1 MSNVVALITGASRGI
16 GSAIAM
22 EFAKAGVNVV
32 LNYHRHALMAQ
43 RVAEKIKDKYDVD
56 VLCVKADVAVEE
68 EVEAM
73 MNQVVDHFGKIDI
86 LVNNA
91 GITNDKL
98 LIGMKEA
105 DFASVIDVNLKG
117 TFLMSQAFLK
127 KMYKQK
133 AGVIIN
139 LASVIGLHGNV
150 GQANYAASK
159 AGVIGLTKS
168 LAKEGALRNIRANA
182 IAPGMIV
189 SDMTAVLSNK
199 VKADIMTEIPL
210 KRFGQADEVAQT
222 AVFLAQND
230 YITGQVI
237 TVDGGMTI

>member
-1 MSNVVALITGASRGI
+1 MDLKEKVVFISGSSRGI
-16 GSAIAM
+16 GQAIALG
-22 EFAKAGVNVV
+22 FAKAGSNVILNARTEVKPELVAQIESYGVKAAVV
-32 LNYHRHALMAQ
+32 LGDISQAS
-43 RVAEKIKDKYDVD
+43 DVKRM
-56 VLCVKADVAVEE
+56 VK
-68 EVEAM
+68 EAYAA
-73 MNQVVDHFGKIDI
+73 FGQIDI

-133 AGVIIN
+133 VGVIIN

-189 SDMTAVLSNK
+189 SDMTAVLSDK

>member
-1 MSNVVALITGASRGI
+1 MDLKEKVVFISGSSRGI
-16 GSAIAM
+16 GQAIAQA
-22 EFAKAGVNVV
+22 FAKAGSNVILNARTAVKPELVAQIESYGVKAAVV
-32 LNYHRHALMAQ
+32 LGDISQAS
-43 RVAEKIKDKYDVD
+43 DVKRM
-56 VLCVKADVAVEE
+56 VK
-68 EVEAM
+68 EAYAA
-73 MNQVVDHFGKIDI
+73 FGQIDI

-91 GITNDKL
+91 GIINDKL

-189 SDMTAVLSNK
+189 SDMTAVLSDK

>member
-1 MSNVVALITGASRGI
+1 MDLKEKVVFISGSSRGI
-16 GSAIAM
+16 GQAIAQA
-22 EFAKAGVNVV
+22 FAKAGSNVILNARTAVKPELVAQIESYGVKAAVV
-32 LNYHRHALMAQ
+32 LGDISQAS
-43 RVAEKIKDKYDVD
+43 DVKRM
-56 VLCVKADVAVEE
+56 VK
-68 EVEAM
+68 EAYAA
-73 MNQVVDHFGKIDI
+73 FGQIDI

-117 TFLMSQAFLK
+117 TFLVSQAFLK

-189 SDMTAVLSNK
+189 SDMTAVLSDK

>member
-1 MSNVVALITGASRGI
+1 MDLKEKVVFISGSSRGI
-16 GSAIAM
+16 GQAIAQA
-22 EFAKAGVNVV
+22 FAKAGSNVILNARTEVKPELVAQIESYGVKAAVV
-32 LNYHRHALMAQ
+32 LGDISQAS
-43 RVAEKIKDKYDVD
+43 DVKRM
-56 VLCVKADVAVEE
+56 VK
-68 EVEAM
+68 EAYAA
-73 MNQVVDHFGKIDI
+73 FGQIDI

-189 SDMTAVLSNK
+189 SDMTAVLSDK

>member
-1 MSNVVALITGASRGI
+1 MDLKEKVVFISGSSRGI
-16 GSAIAM
+16 GQAIAQA
-22 EFAKAGVNVV
+22 FAKAGSNVILNARTAVKPELVAQIESYGVKAAVV
-32 LNYHRHALMAQ
+32 LGDISQAS
-43 RVAEKIKDKYDVD
+43 DVKRM
-56 VLCVKADVAVEE
+56 VK
-68 EVEAM
+68 EAYAA
-73 MNQVVDHFGKIDI
+73 FGQIDI

-139 LASVIGLHGNV
+139 LASVIGLHVNV

-189 SDMTAVLSNK
+189 SDMTAVLSDK

>member
-1 MSNVVALITGASRGI
+1 MDLKEKVVFISGSSRGI
-16 GSAIAM
+16 GQAIAQT
-22 EFAKAGVNVV
+22 FAKAGSNVILNARTAVKPELVAQIESYGVKAAVV
-32 LNYHRHALMAQ
+32 LGDISQAS
-43 RVAEKIKDKYDVD
+43 DVKRM
-56 VLCVKADVAVEE
+56 VK
-68 EVEAM
+68 EAYAA
-73 MNQVVDHFGKIDI
+73 FGQIDI

-189 SDMTAVLSNK
+189 SDMTAVLSDK

>member
-1 MSNVVALITGASRGI
+1 MDLKEKVVFISGSSRGI
-16 GSAIAM
+16 GQAIAQA
-22 EFAKAGVNVV
+22 FAKAGSNVILNARTAVKPELVAQIESYGVKAAVV
-32 LNYHRHALMAQ
+32 LGDISQAS
-43 RVAEKIKDKYDVD
+43 DVKRM
-56 VLCVKADVAVEE
+56 VK
-68 EVEAM
+68 EAYAA
-73 MNQVVDHFGKIDI
+73 FGQIDI

-189 SDMTAVLSNK
+189 SDMTAVLSDK

-230 YITGQVI
+230 YITGQII

>member
-1 MSNVVALITGASRGI
+1 MDLKEKVVFISGSSRGI
-16 GSAIAM
+16 GQAIAQA
-22 EFAKAGVNVV
+22 FAKAGSNVILNARTAVKPELVAQIESYGVKAAVV
-32 LNYHRHALMAQ
+32 LGDISQAS
-43 RVAEKIKDKYDVD
+43 DVKRM
-56 VLCVKADVAVEE
+56 VKEAYAD
-68 EVEAM
+68 
-73 MNQVVDHFGKIDI
+73 FGQIDI

-189 SDMTAVLSNK
+189 SDMTAVLSDK

>member
-1 MSNVVALITGASRGI
+1 MDLKEKVVFISGSSRGI
-16 GSAIAM
+16 GQAIAQA
-22 EFAKAGVNVV
+22 FAKAGSNVILNSRTAVKPELVAQIESYGVKAAVV
-32 LNYHRHALMAQ
+32 LGDISQAS
-43 RVAEKIKDKYDVD
+43 DVKRM
-56 VLCVKADVAVEE
+56 VK
-68 EVEAM
+68 EAYAA
-73 MNQVVDHFGKIDI
+73 FGQIDI

-189 SDMTAVLSNK
+189 SDMTAVLSDK

>member
-1 MSNVVALITGASRGI
+1 MDLKEKVVFISGSSRGI
-16 GSAIAM
+16 GQAIAQA
-22 EFAKAGVNVV
+22 FAKAGSNVILNARTAVKTELVAQIESYGVKAAVV
-32 LNYHRHALMAQ
+32 LGDISQAS
-43 RVAEKIKDKYDVD
+43 DVKRM
-56 VLCVKADVAVEE
+56 VK
-68 EVEAM
+68 EAYAA
-73 MNQVVDHFGKIDI
+73 FGQIDI

-189 SDMTAVLSNK
+189 SDMTAVLSDK

>member
-1 MSNVVALITGASRGI
+1 MDLKEKVVFISGSSRGI
-16 GSAIAM
+16 GQAIAQA
-22 EFAKAGVNVV
+22 FAKAGSNVILNARTAVKPELVAQIESYGVKAAVV
-32 LNYHRHALMAQ
+32 LGDISQAS
-43 RVAEKIKDKYDVD
+43 DVKRM
-56 VLCVKADVAVEE
+56 VK
-68 EVEAM
+68 EAYAA
-73 MNQVVDHFGKIDI
+73 FGQIDI

-150 GQANYAASK
+150 GLANYAASK

-189 SDMTAVLSNK
+189 SDMTAVLSDK

>member
-1 MSNVVALITGASRGI
+1 MDLKEKVVFISGSSRGI
-16 GSAIAM
+16 GQAIAQA
-22 EFAKAGVNVV
+22 FAKAGSNVILNARTAVKPELVAQIESYGVKAAVV
-32 LNYHRHALMAQ
+32 LGDISQAS
-43 RVAEKIKDKYDVD
+43 DVKRM
-56 VLCVKADVAVEE
+56 VK
-68 EVEAM
+68 EAYAA
-73 MNQVVDHFGKIDI
+73 FGQIDI

-168 LAKEGALRNIRANA
+168 LAKEGTLRNIRANA

-189 SDMTAVLSNK
+189 SDMTAVLSDK